1 MAEQRGRTKGARP
14 PVRRHVSAGGVIF
27 RVQEG
32 LPEVALIG
40 TRHGSVW
47 GLPKGT
53 VEPGEDP
60 ELTARREVREETG
73 LDGVVVAR
81 LGDVQYWFYEKEAR
95 ARVHKTVH
103 FYLLEYAGGRPGDHD
118 QEEVEE
124 VRWVLLPEAYARLS
138 HDNERQ
144 ILQRAWSL
152 LHERVP
158 GTPAPPA
165 EEEDAGPGGA
175 TEGPGGAAD
184 RPR

>member
-1 MAEQRGRTKGARP
+1 MGELRGKMRGVRA

-40 TRHGSVW
+40 TRLGSVW

-53 VEPGEDP
+53 VEPGEDS

-73 LDGVVVAR
+73 LDGAVVAS
-81 LGDVQYWFYEKEAR
+81 LGSVQYWFYERGAR
-95 ARVHKTVH
+95 VRVHKTVH
-103 FYLLEYAGGRPGDHD
+103 FYLMEYAGGRPGDHD
-118 QEEVEE
+118 QEVEE
-124 VRWVLLPEAYARLS
+124 VRWVLLPEAHARLS

-144 ILQRAWSL
+144 ILRRAWGL
-152 LHERVP
+152 LQGRIP

-165 EEEDAGPGGA
+165 EGEDAGPGGA
-175 TEGPGGAAD
+175 PEDAGAAAD
-184 RPR
+184 PPR

>member
-1 MAEQRGRTKGARP
+1 VGEPQGRTRGGRV

-27 RVQEG
+27 RVQDG

-40 TRHGSVW
+40 TRQGGVW

-73 LDGVVVAR
+73 LDGAVVDS
-81 LGDVQYWFYEKEAR
+81 LGSVQYWFYEKEAR

-103 FYLLEYAGGRPGDHD
+103 FFLLEYAEGRPGDHD
-118 QEEVEE
+118 QEVEE
-124 VRWVLLPEAYARLS
+124 VRWVLLPEAQARLS
-138 HDNERQ
+138 HENERRILRRAWA
-144 ILQRAWSL
+144 ILQR
-152 LHERVP
+152 RIP

-175 TEGPGGAAD
+175 PEGPGPAASP
-184 RPR
+184 PR

>member
-1 MAEQRGRTKGARP
+1 MRA

-40 TRHGSVW
+40 TRGGSVW

-60 ELTARREVREETG
+60 EVTARREVREETG
-73 LDGVVVAR
+73 LDGAVVAP
-81 LGDVQYWFYEKEAR
+81 LGSVQYWFYEKEIR
-95 ARVHKTVH
+95 ARVHKTVY
-103 FYLLEYAGGRPGDHD
+103 FYLLEYTGGRPADHD
-118 QEEVEE
+118 QEVEE
-124 VRWVLLPEAYARLS
+124 VRWVLLPEAHARLS
-138 HDNERQ
+138 HENERHV
-144 ILQRAWSL
+144 LQRAWAL
-152 LHERVP
+152 LQMRIP

-175 TEGPGGAAD
+175 AEDSGAAAD
-184 RPR
+184 SPR

>member
-1 MAEQRGRTKGARP
+1 MAEPRGKMRGARA

-40 TRHGSVW
+40 TRQGSIW

-73 LDGVVVAR
+73 LDGAVLAP
-81 LGDVQYWFYEKEAR
+81 LGSVQYWFYEKEAR

-103 FYLLEYAGGRPGDHD
+103 FYLLEFAGGRPGDHD
-118 QEEVEE
+118 QEVEE
-124 VRWVLLPEAYARLS
+124 VRWVLLPEAHARLS

-144 ILQRAWSL
+144 ILRRAWGL
-152 LHERVP
+152 LQERIP
-158 GTPAPPA
+158 GTPTPPA
-165 EEEDAGPGGA
+165 EGEDAGPGGA
-175 TEGPGGAAD
+175 AEGPGQAAEPS
-184 RPR
+184 R

>member
-1 MAEQRGRTKGARP
+1 MRGKTRGVRA

-40 TRHGSVW
+40 TRQGSVW

-73 LDGVVVAR
+73 LDGAVVAS
-81 LGDVQYWFYEKEAR
+81 LGSVQYWFYERGAR

-103 FYLLEYAGGRPGDHD
+103 FYLMECAGGRPGDHD
-118 QEEVEE
+118 QEVEE
-124 VRWVLLPEAYARLS
+124 VRWVLLPEAHARLS

-144 ILQRAWSL
+144 ILRRAW
-152 LHERVP
+152 
-158 GTPAPPA
+158 GTQAPPA
-165 EEEDAGPGGA
+165 EGEDAGPGGA
-175 TEGPGGAAD
+175 PEDAGAAAD
-184 RPR
+184 PPR